1 MRYPIDF
8 LSTFDKTLL
17 FWLERF
23 IKLKLTTLS
32 NRNVKDKQLFNE
44 ILQHLNKGVKTIDEL
59 KILAKEARQA
69 GLIGI
74 NTYINPL
81 EKLYEQ
87 LTALGFASMKEIDE
101 ETIIDFLATYTSGLS
116 NATKKNYRMA
126 ILSFFKYIDKQ
137 NEDDDGKSY
146 IYRME
151 LKNFAGLGGSKGQK
165 LPTYMHDEEIQRF
178 LNAIEETPFKEYAQA
193 KNRLLIKLILYTGM
207 RVSEALDIQ
216 IKDIVKEDG
225 FYIFRIS
232 GKGNKQ
238 RIAMIKISYI
248 QKELDV
254 WLKQKPNTALLFCSR
269 TGKPLTQPY
278 VSYIMDK
285 ILLYAG
291 IRKEKNGAHM
301 LRHTFATRLYQ
312 KNHDLI
318 LVQEALGHADL
329 NTSRI
334 YTHFDKERLKAA
346 TSVMDDF
353 N

>member
-8 LSTFDKTLL
+8 LTTFDKTLL

-116 NATKKNYRMA
+116 DATKKNYRMA

>member
-59 KILAKEARQA
+59 KNLAKEARQA

-116 NATKKNYRMA
+116 DATKKNYRMA